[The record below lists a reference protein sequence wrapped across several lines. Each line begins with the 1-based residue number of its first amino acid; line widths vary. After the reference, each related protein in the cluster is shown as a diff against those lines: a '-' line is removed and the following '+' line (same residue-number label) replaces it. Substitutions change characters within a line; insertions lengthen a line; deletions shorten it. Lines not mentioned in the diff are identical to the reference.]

1 MKSEP
6 NAGPNAVVSFDALLT
21 LALQEQT
28 RRELAALPDAEA
40 LQTLYPDAAG
50 WDKRLRRAL
59 AERRKS
65 ARKAAR
71 SAPRVRWMPL
81 RRLVTV
87 AAVLVLVL
95 AGALATSAEVRY
107 AVRHAVLQWTN
118 IDLRLTYDTEGT
130 PAPDDLTLPQGYADH
145 YVPEGFVLDEGN
157 SYTTEY
163 DFFHKYLGEID
174 GVECTYSVICYAI
187 QAQGQVDT
195 FDSEHTVYETVEVN
209 GAEATLGTSTNYD
222 GGISY
227 YLFWERD
234 GIHHTVQGD
243 VPRDMILEI
252 AEEIQ

>member
-40 LQTLYPDAAG
+40 LQTLYPDTAG

-59 AERRKS
+59 AERRKLES
-65 ARKAAR
+65 KAAR

-107 AVRHAVLQWTN
+107 AVRHAVLQWTD

-130 PAPDDLTLPQGYADH
+130 PAPADLTLPQGYADH
-145 YVPEGFVLDEGN
+145 YVPEGFVLDEENALATQTTLLRGYEN
-157 SYTTEY
+157 AAQGQSYY
-163 DFFHKYLGEID
+163 IA
-174 GVECTYSVICYAI
+174 CYAI
-187 QAQGQVDT
+187 QPEGQVST
-195 FDSEHTVYETVEVN
+195 FDDEHTTYETIDLN
-209 GAEATLGTSTNYD
+209 GKEATLGTSMNYD
-222 GGISY
+222 GSTSY
-227 YLFWERD
+227 YLFWESE
-234 GIHHTVQGD
+234 GIHQSVSGN
-243 VPRDMILEI
+243 VPLDELLTI
-252 AEEIQ
+252 AQNIY

>member
-1 MKSEP
+1 MKNE
-6 NAGPNAVVSFDALLT
+6 PNAVVSFDALLT

-40 LQTLYPDAAG
+40 LQTLYPDTAG

-130 PAPDDLTLPQGYADH
+130 PAPADLTLPQGYADH

-174 GVECTYSVICYAI
+174 GVERTYSVICYAI

-209 GAEATLGTSTNYD
+209 GAEATLGISTNYD

-234 GIHHTVQGD
+234 GIHHTIQGD

>member
-40 LQTLYPDAAG
+40 LQTLYPDTAG

-107 AVRHAVLQWTN
+107 AVRRAVLQWTD

-130 PAPDDLTLPQGYADH
+130 PAPADLTLPQGYADH

-157 SYTTEY
+157 SYDMEEE
-163 DFFHKYLGEID
+163 FFHGYDRTVNGEKYS
-174 GVECTYSVICYAI
+174 YSVTCYVI
-187 QAQGQVDT
+187 RPGGQIES
-195 FDSEHTVYETVEVN
+195 FDSEHTVYEMIQVN
-209 GAEATLGTSTNYD
+209 GIEATLGTSSNYD
-222 GGISY
+222 GSTSY
-227 YLFWERD
+227 YLFWED
-234 GIHHTVQGD
+234 NGIHHTVYGNLAKEE
-243 VPRDMILEI
+243 ILKI
-252 AEEIQ
+252 AEAIY

>member
-40 LQTLYPDAAG
+40 LQTLYPDTAG

-59 AERRKS
+59 AERRKLES
-65 ARKAAR
+65 KAAR

-107 AVRHAVLQWTN
+107 AVRHAVLQWTD

-130 PAPDDLTLPQGYADH
+130 PAPGDLTLPQGYADH

-157 SYTTEY
+157 SYDMEEE
-163 DFFHKYLGEID
+163 FFHGYDRTVNGEKYS
-174 GVECTYSVICYAI
+174 YSVTCYVI
-187 QAQGQVDT
+187 RPGGQIES
-195 FDSEHTVYETVEVN
+195 FDSEHTVYEMIQVN
-209 GAEATLGTSTNYD
+209 GIEATLGTSSNYD
-222 GGISY
+222 GSTSY
-227 YLFWERD
+227 YLFWED
-234 GIHHTVQGD
+234 NGIHHTVYGNLAKEE
-243 VPRDMILEI
+243 ILKI
-252 AEEIQ
+252 AEAIY

>member
-40 LQTLYPDAAG
+40 LQTLYPDTAG

-107 AVRHAVLQWTN
+107 AVRHAVLQWTD
-118 IDLRLTYDTEGT
+118 IDLRLTYDTEGA
-130 PAPDDLTLPQGYADH
+130 PAPADLTLPQGYADH
-145 YVPEGFVLDEGN
+145 YVPEGFVLDEENALATQTTLLRGYEN
-157 SYTTEY
+157 AAQGQSYY
-163 DFFHKYLGEID
+163 IA
-174 GVECTYSVICYAI
+174 CYAI
-187 QAQGQVDT
+187 QPEGQVST
-195 FDSEHTVYETVEVN
+195 FDDEHTTYETIDLN
-209 GAEATLGTSTNYD
+209 GKEATLGTSMNYD
-222 GGISY
+222 GSTSY
-227 YLFWERD
+227 YLFWESE
-234 GIHHTVQGD
+234 GIHQSVSGN
-243 VPRDMILEI
+243 VPLDELLTI
-252 AEEIQ
+252 AQNIY

>member
-40 LQTLYPDAAG
+40 LQTLYPDTAG

-107 AVRHAVLQWTN
+107 AVRHAVLQWTD

-157 SYTTEY
+157 ALVTQTTLLRGYENAAQGQSYY
-163 DFFHKYLGEID
+163 IA
-174 GVECTYSVICYAI
+174 CYAI
-187 QAQGQVDT
+187 QPEGQVST
-195 FDSEHTVYETVEVN
+195 FDNEHTTYETIDLN
-209 GAEATLGTSTNYD
+209 GKEATLGTSMNYD
-222 GGISY
+222 GSTSY
-227 YLFWERD
+227 YLFWESN
-234 GIHHTVQGD
+234 GIHQSVSGN
-243 VPRDMILEI
+243 VPLNELLKI
-252 AEEIQ
+252 AQNIY

>member
-28 RRELAALPDAEA
+28 RRELATLPDAEA
-40 LQTLYPDAAG
+40 LQTLYPDTAG

-59 AERRKS
+59 AERHKLE
-65 ARKAAR
+65 RKAAR

-107 AVRHAVLQWTN
+107 AVRHAVLQWTD

-130 PAPDDLTLPQGYADH
+130 PAPADLTLPQGYADH
-145 YVPEGFVLDEGN
+145 YVPEGFVLDEENALATQTTLLRGYEN
-157 SYTTEY
+157 AAQGQSYY
-163 DFFHKYLGEID
+163 IA
-174 GVECTYSVICYAI
+174 CYAI
-187 QAQGQVDT
+187 QPEGQVST
-195 FDSEHTVYETVEVN
+195 FDDEHTTYETIDLN
-209 GAEATLGTSTNYD
+209 GKEATLGTSMNYD
-222 GGISY
+222 GSTSY
-227 YLFWERD
+227 YLFWESE
-234 GIHHTVQGD
+234 GIHQSVSGN
-243 VPRDMILEI
+243 VPLDELLTI
-252 AEEIQ
+252 AQNIY

>member
-1 MKSEP
+1 MKSE
-6 NAGPNAVVSFDALLT
+6 PNAVVSFDALLT

-40 LQTLYPDAAG
+40 LQTLYPDTAG

-107 AVRHAVLQWTN
+107 AVRHAVLQWTD

-157 SYTTEY
+157 SYDMEEE
-163 DFFHKYLGEID
+163 FFHGYDRTVNGEKYS
-174 GVECTYSVICYAI
+174 YSVTCYVI
-187 QAQGQVDT
+187 RPGGQIES
-195 FDSEHTVYETVEVN
+195 FDSEHTVYEMIQVN
-209 GAEATLGTSTNYD
+209 GIEATLGTSSNYD
-222 GGISY
+222 GSTSY
-227 YLFWERD
+227 YLFWED
-234 GIHHTVQGD
+234 NGIHHTVYGNLAKEE
-243 VPRDMILEI
+243 ILKI
-252 AEEIQ
+252 AEAIY

>member
-6 NAGPNAVVSFDALLT
+6 NAGPNAVVSFDALLA

-40 LQTLYPDAAG
+40 LQTLYPDTAG

-87 AAVLVLVL
+87 AAVLALVL

-107 AVRHAVLQWTN
+107 AVRHAVLQWTD

-157 SYTTEY
+157 ALVTQTTLLRGYENAAQGQSYY
-163 DFFHKYLGEID
+163 IA
-174 GVECTYSVICYAI
+174 CYAI
-187 QAQGQVDT
+187 QPEGQVST
-195 FDSEHTVYETVEVN
+195 FDNEHTTYETIDLN
-209 GAEATLGTSTNYD
+209 GKEATLGTSMNYD
-222 GGISY
+222 GSTSY
-227 YLFWERD
+227 YLFWESN
-234 GIHHTVQGD
+234 GIHQSVSGN
-243 VPRDMILEI
+243 VPLNELLKI
-252 AEEIQ
+252 AQNIY

>member
-40 LQTLYPDAAG
+40 LQTLYPDTAG

-145 YVPEGFVLDEGN
+145 YVPEGFVLDEENALVTQTTLLRGYEN
-157 SYTTEY
+157 AAQGQSYY
-163 DFFHKYLGEID
+163 IA
-174 GVECTYSVICYAI
+174 CYAI
-187 QAQGQVDT
+187 QPEGQVST
-195 FDSEHTVYETVEVN
+195 FDDEHTTYETIDLN
-209 GAEATLGTSTNYD
+209 GREATLGTSMNYD
-222 GGISY
+222 GSTSY
-227 YLFWERD
+227 YLFWESE
-234 GIHHTVQGD
+234 GIHQSVSGN
-243 VPRDMILEI
+243 VPLEELLTI
-252 AEEIQ
+252 AQNIY

>member
-28 RRELAALPDAEA
+28 RRELATLPDAEA
-40 LQTLYPDAAG
+40 LQTLYPDTAG

-59 AERRKS
+59 AER
-65 ARKAAR
+65 RKAAR

-107 AVRHAVLQWTN
+107 AVRHAVLQWTD

-130 PAPDDLTLPQGYADH
+130 PAPGDLTLPQGYADH
-145 YVPEGFVLDEGN
+145 YVPEGFVLDEEN
-157 SYTTEY
+157 ALATQTTLLRGYEMRRR
-163 DFFHKYLGEID
+163 DR
-174 GVECTYSVICYAI
+174 AI
-187 QAQGQVDT
+187 ISPVMRFSPKGRYRRLT
-195 FDSEHTVYETVEVN
+195 
-209 GAEATLGTSTNYD
+209 TNTRPTKRL
-222 GGISY
+222 I
-227 YLFWERD
+227 
-234 GIHHTVQGD
+234 
-243 VPRDMILEI
+243 
-252 AEEIQ
+252 

>member
-6 NAGPNAVVSFDALLT
+6 NAGPNAVVSFDALLS

-40 LQTLYPDAAG
+40 LQTLYPDTAG

-107 AVRHAVLQWTN
+107 AVRHAVLQWTD

-145 YVPEGFVLDEGN
+145 YVPEGFVLDEENALATQTTLLRGYEN
-157 SYTTEY
+157 AAQGQSYY
-163 DFFHKYLGEID
+163 IA
-174 GVECTYSVICYAI
+174 CYAI
-187 QAQGQVDT
+187 QPEGQVST
-195 FDSEHTVYETVEVN
+195 FDDEHTTYETIDLN
-209 GAEATLGTSTNYD
+209 GKEATLGTSMNYD
-222 GGISY
+222 GSTSY
-227 YLFWERD
+227 YLFWESE
-234 GIHHTVQGD
+234 GIHQSVSGN
-243 VPRDMILEI
+243 VPLDELLTI
-252 AEEIQ
+252 AQNIY

>member
-40 LQTLYPDAAG
+40 LQTLYPDTAG

-81 RRLVTV
+81 RRLVTMAV
-87 AAVLVLVL
+87 VLVLVL

-145 YVPEGFVLDEGN
+145 YVPEGFVLDEENALATQTTLLRGYEN
-157 SYTTEY
+157 AAQGQSYY
-163 DFFHKYLGEID
+163 IA
-174 GVECTYSVICYAI
+174 CYAI
-187 QAQGQVDT
+187 QPEGQVST
-195 FDSEHTVYETVEVN
+195 FDDEHTTYETIDLN
-209 GAEATLGTSTNYD
+209 GREATLGTSMNYD
-222 GGISY
+222 GSTSY
-227 YLFWERD
+227 YLFWESE
-234 GIHHTVQGD
+234 GIHQSVSGN
-243 VPRDMILEI
+243 VPLEELLTI
-252 AEEIQ
+252 AQNIY

>member
-50 WDKRLRRAL
+50 WDRRLRRAL
-59 AERRKS
+59 AERRKLES
-65 ARKAAR
+65 KAAR

-87 AAVLVLVL
+87 AAVLALVL

-107 AVRHAVLQWTN
+107 AVRHAVLQWTD

-130 PAPDDLTLPQGYADH
+130 PAPADLTLPQGYADH
-145 YVPEGFVLDEGN
+145 YVPEGFVLDEENALATQTTLLRGYEN
-157 SYTTEY
+157 AAQGQSYY
-163 DFFHKYLGEID
+163 IA
-174 GVECTYSVICYAI
+174 CYAI
-187 QAQGQVDT
+187 QPEGQVST
-195 FDSEHTVYETVEVN
+195 FDDEHTTYETIDLN
-209 GAEATLGTSTNYD
+209 GKEATLGTSMNYD
-222 GGISY
+222 GSTSY
-227 YLFWERD
+227 YLFWESE
-234 GIHHTVQGD
+234 GIHQSVSGN
-243 VPRDMILEI
+243 VPLDELLTI
-252 AEEIQ
+252 AQNIY

>member
-40 LQTLYPDAAG
+40 LQTLYPDTAG

-145 YVPEGFVLDEGN
+145 YVPEGFVLDEENALATQTTLLRGYEN
-157 SYTTEY
+157 AAQGQSYY
-163 DFFHKYLGEID
+163 IA
-174 GVECTYSVICYAI
+174 CYAI
-187 QAQGQVDT
+187 QPEGQVST
-195 FDSEHTVYETVEVN
+195 FDDEHTTYETIDLN
-209 GAEATLGTSTNYD
+209 GREATLGTSMNYD
-222 GGISY
+222 GSTSY
-227 YLFWERD
+227 YLFWESE
-234 GIHHTVQGD
+234 GIHQSVSGN
-243 VPRDMILEI
+243 VPLEELLTI
-252 AEEIQ
+252 AQNIY

>member
-40 LQTLYPDAAG
+40 LQTLYPDTAG
-50 WDKRLRRAL
+50 WDRRLRRAL
-59 AERRKS
+59 AERRKLES
-65 ARKAAR
+65 KAAR

-107 AVRHAVLQWTN
+107 AVRHAVLQWTD

-130 PAPDDLTLPQGYADH
+130 PAPADLTLPQGYADH
-145 YVPEGFVLDEGN
+145 YVPEGFVLDEENALATQTTLLRGYEN
-157 SYTTEY
+157 AAQGQSYY
-163 DFFHKYLGEID
+163 IA
-174 GVECTYSVICYAI
+174 CYAI
-187 QAQGQVDT
+187 QPEGQVST
-195 FDSEHTVYETVEVN
+195 FDDEHTTYETIDLN
-209 GAEATLGTSTNYD
+209 GKEATLGTSMNYD
-222 GGISY
+222 GSTSY
-227 YLFWERD
+227 YLFWESE
-234 GIHHTVQGD
+234 GIHQSVSGN
-243 VPRDMILEI
+243 VPLDELLTI
-252 AEEIQ
+252 AQNIY

>member
-40 LQTLYPDAAG
+40 LQTLYPDTAG

-107 AVRHAVLQWTN
+107 AVRHAVLQWTD

-130 PAPDDLTLPQGYADH
+130 PAPGDLTLPQGYADH
-145 YVPEGFVLDEGN
+145 YVPEGFVLDEENALATQTTLLRGYEN
-157 SYTTEY
+157 AAQGQSYY
-163 DFFHKYLGEID
+163 IA
-174 GVECTYSVICYAI
+174 CYAI
-187 QAQGQVDT
+187 QPEGQVST
-195 FDSEHTVYETVEVN
+195 FDDEHTTYETIDLN
-209 GAEATLGTSTNYD
+209 GKEATLGTSMNYD
-222 GGISY
+222 GSTSY
-227 YLFWERD
+227 YLFWESE
-234 GIHHTVQGD
+234 GIHQSVSGN
-243 VPRDMILEI
+243 VPLDELLTI
-252 AEEIQ
+252 AQNIY

>member
-40 LQTLYPDAAG
+40 LQTLYPDTAG
-50 WDKRLRRAL
+50 WDRRLRRAL

-107 AVRHAVLQWTN
+107 AVRHAVLQWTD
-118 IDLRLTYDTEGT
+118 IDLRLTYDTEGA
-130 PAPDDLTLPQGYADH
+130 PAPADLTLPQGYADH
-145 YVPEGFVLDEGN
+145 YVPEGFVLDEENALATQTTLLRGYEN
-157 SYTTEY
+157 AAQGQSYY
-163 DFFHKYLGEID
+163 IA
-174 GVECTYSVICYAI
+174 CYAI
-187 QAQGQVDT
+187 QPEGQVST
-195 FDSEHTVYETVEVN
+195 FDDEHTTYETIDLN
-209 GAEATLGTSTNYD
+209 GKEATLGTSMNYD
-222 GGISY
+222 GSTSY
-227 YLFWERD
+227 YLFWESE
-234 GIHHTVQGD
+234 GIHQSVSGN
-243 VPRDMILEI
+243 VPLDELLTI
-252 AEEIQ
+252 AQNIY

>member
-40 LQTLYPDAAG
+40 LQTLYPDTAG

-59 AERRKS
+59 AER
-65 ARKAAR
+65 RKAAR

-107 AVRHAVLQWTN
+107 AVRHAVLQWTD

-130 PAPDDLTLPQGYADH
+130 PADLTLPQGYADH

-234 GIHHTVQGD
+234 GIHHTIQGD

>member
-1 MKSEP
+1 MKNE
-6 NAGPNAVVSFDALLT
+6 PNAVVSFDALLT
-21 LALQEQT
+21 LALHLALQEQT

-40 LQTLYPDAAG
+40 LQTLYPDTAG

>member
-40 LQTLYPDAAG
+40 LQTLYPDTAG

-107 AVRHAVLQWTN
+107 AVRHAVLQWTD

-157 SYTTEY
+157 ALVTQTTLLRGYENAAQGQSYY
-163 DFFHKYLGEID
+163 IA
-174 GVECTYSVICYAI
+174 CYAI
-187 QAQGQVDT
+187 QPEGQVST
-195 FDSEHTVYETVEVN
+195 FDNEHTTYETIDSN
-209 GAEATLGTSTNYD
+209 GKEATLGTSMNYD
-222 GGISY
+222 GSTSY
-227 YLFWERD
+227 YLFWESN
-234 GIHHTVQGD
+234 GIHQSVSGN
-243 VPRDMILEI
+243 VPLNELLKI
-252 AEEIQ
+252 AQNIY

>member
-1 MKSEP
+1 MKSE
-6 NAGPNAVVSFDALLT
+6 PNAVVSFDALLT

-40 LQTLYPDAAG
+40 LQTLYPDTAG
-50 WDKRLRRAL
+50 WDKRLRCAL
-59 AERRKS
+59 NERRKAECKS
-65 ARKAAR
+65 AR
-71 SAPRVRWMPL
+71 SAPPAPVRRLTL
-81 RRLVTV
+81 RRLITV

-107 AVRHAVLQWTN
+107 AVRHAVLQWTDV
-118 IDLRLTYDTEGT
+118 DLRLTYDTEGA
-130 PAPDDLTLPQGYADH
+130 PAPADLTLPQGYADH

-222 GGISY
+222 GSTSY
-227 YLFWERD
+227 YLFWED
-234 GIHHTVQGD
+234 NGIHHTVYGN
-243 VPRDMILEI
+243 L
-252 AEEIQ
+252 AKEEILKIAKAIY

>member
-1 MKSEP
+1 MKSE
-6 NAGPNAVVSFDALLT
+6 PNAVVSFDALLT

-40 LQTLYPDAAG
+40 LQTLYPDTAG

-59 AERRKS
+59 AERRKLE
-65 ARKAAR
+65 RKAAR

-87 AAVLVLVL
+87 AAVLALVL
-95 AGALATSAEVRY
+95 AGALVTSAEVRY

-118 IDLRLTYDTEGT
+118 IDLRLTYDTEGA

-234 GIHHTVQGD
+234 GIHHTIQGD

>member
-40 LQTLYPDAAG
+40 LQTLYPDTAG

-107 AVRHAVLQWTN
+107 AVRHAVLQWTD
-118 IDLRLTYDTEGT
+118 IDLRLTYDTEGA
-130 PAPDDLTLPQGYADH
+130 PAPADITLPQGYADH
-145 YVPEGFVLDEGN
+145 YVPEGFVLDEENALATQTTLLRGYEN
-157 SYTTEY
+157 AAQGQSYY
-163 DFFHKYLGEID
+163 IA
-174 GVECTYSVICYAI
+174 CYAI
-187 QAQGQVDT
+187 QPEGQVST
-195 FDSEHTVYETVEVN
+195 FDDEHTTYETIDLN
-209 GAEATLGTSTNYD
+209 GKEATLGTSMNYD
-222 GGISY
+222 GSTSY
-227 YLFWERD
+227 YLFWESE
-234 GIHHTVQGD
+234 GIHQSVSGN
-243 VPRDMILEI
+243 VPLDELLTI
-252 AEEIQ
+252 AQNIY

>member
-40 LQTLYPDAAG
+40 LQTLYPDTAG

-107 AVRHAVLQWTN
+107 AVRHAVLQWTD

-145 YVPEGFVLDEGN
+145 YVPEGFVLDEENALATQTTLLRGYEN
-157 SYTTEY
+157 AAQGQSYY
-163 DFFHKYLGEID
+163 IA
-174 GVECTYSVICYAI
+174 CYAI
-187 QAQGQVDT
+187 QPEGQVST
-195 FDSEHTVYETVEVN
+195 FDDEHTTYETIDLN
-209 GAEATLGTSTNYD
+209 GREATLGTSMNYD
-222 GGISY
+222 GSTSY
-227 YLFWERD
+227 YLFWESE
-234 GIHHTVQGD
+234 GIHQSVSGN
-243 VPRDMILEI
+243 VPLEELLTI
-252 AEEIQ
+252 AQNIY

>member
-40 LQTLYPDAAG
+40 LQTLYPDTAG

-59 AERRKS
+59 AERRKLE
-65 ARKAAR
+65 RKAAR

-87 AAVLVLVL
+87 AAVLMLVL

-107 AVRHAVLQWTN
+107 AVRHAVLQWTD

-145 YVPEGFVLDEGN
+145 YVPEGFVLDEENALATQTTLLRGYEN
-157 SYTTEY
+157 AAQGQSYY
-163 DFFHKYLGEID
+163 IA
-174 GVECTYSVICYAI
+174 CYAI
-187 QAQGQVDT
+187 QPEGQVST
-195 FDSEHTVYETVEVN
+195 FDDEHTTYETIDLN
-209 GAEATLGTSTNYD
+209 GKEATLGTSMNYD
-222 GGISY
+222 GSTSY
-227 YLFWERD
+227 YLFWESE
-234 GIHHTVQGD
+234 GIHQSVSGN
-243 VPRDMILEI
+243 VPLDELLTI
-252 AEEIQ
+252 AQNIY

>member
-1 MKSEP
+1 MKNE
-6 NAGPNAVVSFDALLT
+6 PNAVVSFDALLT

-40 LQTLYPDAAG
+40 LQTLYPDTAG

-130 PAPDDLTLPQGYADH
+130 PAPADLTLPQGYADH

>member
-28 RRELAALPDAEA
+28 RRELATLPDAEA
-40 LQTLYPDAAG
+40 LQTLYPDTAG
-50 WDKRLRRAL
+50 WDRRLRRAL
-59 AERRKS
+59 AERRKLE
-65 ARKAAR
+65 RKAAR

-107 AVRHAVLQWTN
+107 AVRHAVLQWTD
-118 IDLRLTYDTEGT
+118 IDLRLTYDTEGA
-130 PAPDDLTLPQGYADH
+130 PADLTLPQGYADH

-157 SYTTEY
+157 SYTMEY

-234 GIHHTVQGD
+234 GIHHTIQGD

>member
-59 AERRKS
+59 AERRKLES
-65 ARKAAR
+65 KAAR

-87 AAVLVLVL
+87 AAVLALVL

-107 AVRHAVLQWTN
+107 AVRHAVLQWTD

-145 YVPEGFVLDEGN
+145 YVPEGFVLDEENALATQTTLLRGYEN
-157 SYTTEY
+157 AAQGQSYY
-163 DFFHKYLGEID
+163 IA
-174 GVECTYSVICYAI
+174 CYAI
-187 QAQGQVDT
+187 QPEGQVST
-195 FDSEHTVYETVEVN
+195 FDDEHTTYETIDLN
-209 GAEATLGTSTNYD
+209 GREATLGTSMNYD
-222 GGISY
+222 GSTSY
-227 YLFWERD
+227 YLFWESE
-234 GIHHTVQGD
+234 GIHQSVSGN
-243 VPRDMILEI
+243 VPLEELLTI
-252 AEEIQ
+252 AQNIY

>member
-40 LQTLYPDAAG
+40 LQTLYPDTAG
-50 WDKRLRRAL
+50 WDKRLHRAL
-59 AERRKS
+59 AERRKLE
-65 ARKAAR
+65 RKAAR

-107 AVRHAVLQWTN
+107 AVRHAVLQWTD

-130 PAPDDLTLPQGYADH
+130 PAPADLTLPQGYADH
-145 YVPEGFVLDEGN
+145 YVPEGFVLDEENALATQTTLLRGYEN
-157 SYTTEY
+157 AAQGQSYY
-163 DFFHKYLGEID
+163 IA
-174 GVECTYSVICYAI
+174 CYAI
-187 QAQGQVDT
+187 QPEGQVST
-195 FDSEHTVYETVEVN
+195 FDDEHTTYETIDLN
-209 GAEATLGTSTNYD
+209 GKEATLGTSMNYD
-222 GGISY
+222 GSTSY
-227 YLFWERD
+227 YLFWESE
-234 GIHHTVQGD
+234 GIHQSVSGN
-243 VPRDMILEI
+243 VPLDELLTI
-252 AEEIQ
+252 AQNIY

>member
-40 LQTLYPDAAG
+40 LQTLYPDTAG

-59 AERRKS
+59 AERRKLE
-65 ARKAAR
+65 RKAAR

-107 AVRHAVLQWTN
+107 AVRHAVLQWTD

-130 PAPDDLTLPQGYADH
+130 PAPADLTLPQGYADH
-145 YVPEGFVLDEGN
+145 YVPEGFVLDEENALATQTTLLRGYEN
-157 SYTTEY
+157 AAPGQSYY
-163 DFFHKYLGEID
+163 IA
-174 GVECTYSVICYAI
+174 CYAI
-187 QAQGQVDT
+187 QPEGQVST
-195 FDSEHTVYETVEVN
+195 FDDEHTTYETIDLN
-209 GAEATLGTSTNYD
+209 GKEATLGTSMNYD
-222 GGISY
+222 GSTSY
-227 YLFWERD
+227 YLFWESE
-234 GIHHTVQGD
+234 GIHQSVSGN
-243 VPRDMILEI
+243 VPLDELLTI
-252 AEEIQ
+252 AQNIY

>member
-28 RRELAALPDAEA
+28 RRELATLPDAEA
-40 LQTLYPDAAG
+40 LQTLYPDTAG

-107 AVRHAVLQWTN
+107 AVRHAVLQWTD

-130 PAPDDLTLPQGYADH
+130 PAPADLTLRKKAR
-145 YVPEGFVLDEGN
+145 L
-157 SYTTEY
+157 
-163 DFFHKYLGEID
+163 
-174 GVECTYSVICYAI
+174 
-187 QAQGQVDT
+187 
-195 FDSEHTVYETVEVN
+195 
-209 GAEATLGTSTNYD
+209 
-222 GGISY
+222 
-227 YLFWERD
+227 
-234 GIHHTVQGD
+234 
-243 VPRDMILEI
+243 
-252 AEEIQ
+252 

>member
-40 LQTLYPDAAG
+40 LQTLYPDTAG

-59 AERRKS
+59 AGRRKLE
-65 ARKAAR
+65 RKAAR

-107 AVRHAVLQWTN
+107 AVRHAVLQWTD
-118 IDLRLTYDTEGT
+118 IDLRLTYNTEGT
-130 PAPDDLTLPQGYADH
+130 SAPADLTLPQGYADH

-157 SYTTEY
+157 SYDMEEE
-163 DFFHKYLGEID
+163 FFHGYDRTVNGEKYS
-174 GVECTYSVICYAI
+174 YSVTCYVI
-187 QAQGQVDT
+187 RPGGQIES
-195 FDSEHTVYETVEVN
+195 FDSEHTVYEMIQVN
-209 GAEATLGTSTNYD
+209 GIEATLGTSSNYD
-222 GGISY
+222 GSTSY
-227 YLFWERD
+227 YLFWED
-234 GIHHTVQGD
+234 NGIHHTVHGNLAKEE
-243 VPRDMILEI
+243 ILKI
-252 AEEIQ
+252 AEAIY